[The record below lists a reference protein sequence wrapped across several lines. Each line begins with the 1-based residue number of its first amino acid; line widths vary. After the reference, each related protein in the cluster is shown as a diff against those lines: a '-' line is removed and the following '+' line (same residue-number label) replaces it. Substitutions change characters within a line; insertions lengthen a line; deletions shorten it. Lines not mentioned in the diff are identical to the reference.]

1 MIRILLSCVLLAGGA
16 AAPTLAQLDALPH
29 ADTTRGN
36 YFGVSVSLDGTRAL
50 VGASG
55 EHSCGAN
62 AGAAYV
68 YEYDDA
74 TDRWRETAR
83 LVPGDCEENL
93 FFGRQVALSGD
104 RVLIA
109 ANAEF
114 FAAERTNAAYVFDRD
129 STGSWRETARLTVD
143 APTEEGP
150 LGASVSLEGNRALVT
165 TWGDVANG
173 RYGGAAYVFDYD
185 PASGRWTQAARL
197 SGPLQY
203 GIFGADAA
211 LSGDRLVVAS
221 SSYFRQTAGYFYVFE
236 RTLDGEW
243 RQAARFGEIDDFFV
257 SLDID
262 GDRIL
267 VGESKEHRSNIG
279 MATLYTRDS
288 TGTWRHT
295 GALRPPVP
303 YKQGGFGSEVS
314 LSGDRA
320 IVTGYDEQLRLDI
333 NVDRVVYI
341 YGYDAERAEWAY
353 RSIVD
358 IGTVAFGAAL
368 DLDNNV
374 ALIGASSER
383 EAGAAYIF
391 RLH

>member
-1 MIRILLSCVLLAGGA
+1 MVQMLLACALLAGA
-16 AAPTLAQLDALPH
+16 VAPALAQLDTLPH

-36 YFGVSVSLDGTRAL
+36 YFGVSVSLDGSRAL

-55 EHSCGAN
+55 EHSCAAN

-83 LVPGDCEENL
+83 LTPAVCEKNL

-104 RVLIA
+104 RALIA
-109 ANAEF
+109 ANAEY
-114 FAAERTNAAYVFDRD
+114 FAAVRTNAAYVFDRD
-129 STGSWRETARLTVD
+129 STGSWLETARLTVD

-150 LGASVSLEGNRALVT
+150 LGASVSLEGDRALVT

-185 PASGRWTQAARL
+185 STSRRWTQSARL
-197 SGPLQY
+197 SGPLQF

-221 SSYFRQTAGYFYVFE
+221 SSYFRSGAGYFYVFE
-236 RTLDGEW
+236 RATAGEW
-243 RQAARFGEIDDFFV
+243 RQAARFGGIDDFFI

-267 VGESKEHRSNIG
+267 VGESREHRSNTG
-279 MATLYTRDS
+279 TATLYARDS

-295 GALRPPVP
+295 GVLRPPVP
-303 YKQGGFGSEVS
+303 YKQGGFGSEIAI
-314 LSGDRA
+314 SGDRA
-320 IVTGYDEQLRLDI
+320 LVTGFDEQLRLDI

-341 YGYDAERAEWAY
+341 YGYDAENAEWTY

-358 IGTVAFGAAL
+358 IGNVAFGAAL
-368 DLDNNV
+368 DLDNNI
-374 ALIGASSER
+374 ALIGAASER
-383 EAGAAYIF
+383 EAGAAYIV

>member
-1 MIRILLSCVLLAGGA
+1 MIQILFACVLLAVGTA
-16 AAPTLAQLDALPH
+16 AAALAQLDALPH
-29 ADTTRGN
+29 GDTARGN
-36 YFGVSVSLDGTRAL
+36 YFGVSVSLDSTRAL

-55 EHSCGAN
+55 EHSCAAN

-68 YEYDDA
+68 YEYDDV

-83 LVPGDCEENL
+83 LVPDDCEENL

-109 ANAEF
+109 ADTEY
-114 FAAERTNAAYVFDRD
+114 FAAVRTNAAYVFDRD
-129 STGSWRETARLTVD
+129 STGRWLETTRLTAN

-150 LGASVSLEGNRALVT
+150 LGASVSLEDDRALVT

-185 PASGRWTQAARL
+185 PASKRWTRTARL
-197 SGPLQY
+197 SGSLQY

-221 SSYFRQTAGYFYVFE
+221 SSYFRRGAGYFYVFE
-236 RTLDGEW
+236 RSMAGNW
-243 RQAARFGEIDDFFV
+243 QQVARFGGIDDFFI

-267 VGESKEHRSNIG
+267 VGESKERRSNIG
-279 MATLYTRDS
+279 TATLYTRDS
-288 TGTWRHT
+288 TGTWEHT
-295 GALRPPVP
+295 GALQPPVP

-320 IVTGYDEQLRLDI
+320 LVTGYDEQLRLDI

-341 YGYDAERAEWAY
+341 YSYDAERAKWAY

-358 IGTVAFGAAL
+358 IGSVAFGAAL

-374 ALIGASSER
+374 ALIGSASER
-383 EAGAAYIF
+383 EAGAAYIV

>member
-1 MIRILLSCVLLAGGA
+1 MFQKLLACAILAGGMV
-16 AAPTLAQLDALPH
+16 APALAQLDELPH

-55 EHSCGAN
+55 EHSCAPN

-68 YEYDDA
+68 YEYDD
-74 TDRWRETAR
+74 TVDRWRETAR

-109 ANAEF
+109 ANAEY
-114 FAAERTNAAYVFDRD
+114 FAAVRTNAAYVFDRD
-129 STGSWRETARLTVD
+129 STGSWQESARLTVN

-150 LGASVSLEGNRALVT
+150 LGASVSLEDDRALVT

-185 PASGRWTQAARL
+185 PASGRWTQSARL
-197 SGPLQY
+197 SGPLHF

-221 SSYFRQTAGYFYVFE
+221 SSYFLPGVGYFYVFE
-236 RTLDGEW
+236 RTAAGEW
-243 RQAARFGEIDDFFV
+243 RQAARFGSIDDFFI

-279 MATLYTRDS
+279 TATLYTRDS

-295 GALRPPVP
+295 GALQPPVP

-314 LSGDRA
+314 LSDDRA
-320 IVTGYDEQLRLDI
+320 IVAGYDEQLRLDI

-341 YGYDAERAEWAY
+341 FGYDAERDEWTY

-374 ALIGASSER
+374 ALIGAASEH
-383 EAGAAYIF
+383 EAGAAYIVK
-391 RLH
+391 LH